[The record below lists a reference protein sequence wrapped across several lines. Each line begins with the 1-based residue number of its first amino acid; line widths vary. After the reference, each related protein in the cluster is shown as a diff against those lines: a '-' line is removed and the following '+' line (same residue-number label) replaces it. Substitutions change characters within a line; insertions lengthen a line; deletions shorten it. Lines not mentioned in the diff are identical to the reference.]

1 MKTAALII
9 IGSEMV
15 DPARMDANGPL
26 AKDQLASLGIPVTLL
41 VRVEDRVESIRDALH
56 LALAHCGLVITS
68 GGLGPT
74 GDDVTREAAA
84 AVLGVGV
91 LEDPRWLAI
100 LDERLRSRNR
110 PLTELGK
117 RQAQVVEGGEA
128 LDNGAGLACGCW
140 LRTGGK
146 HLILL
151 PGVPREFQ
159 DILDKQVLPRLAPLF
174 PDQPSTKVLRA
185 VAAGLPEVEAEETL
199 RPWYAK
205 PGIDVSILPALGVLR
220 IGFTFTSPP
229 LVDLERAEAEARQA
243 LALGLKNHL
252 VSLEGTSLEQC
263 AGDSLLARGWTLATA
278 ESCTGG
284 LLGQKVVSVPG
295 ASRYYLGGITAYD
308 NGAKEHLLGVPA
320 GVLERHGA
328 VSEET
333 ARAMV
338 RGARARFGAS
348 CALSTTGIA
357 GPDGGTPDKPVGT
370 VWIACGTPEGEW
382 ARKIS
387 FPLDRLSVMEMS
399 VNTALFLLWSKLR
412 AGTTS

>member
-15 DPARMDANGPL
+15 DPARRDANGPY
-26 AKDQLASLGIPVTLL
+26 AKDKLASLGIPVTLL
-41 VRVEDRVESIRDALH
+41 VRVEDRVESIRDALGM
-56 LALAHCGLVITS
+56 ALDHCDLVITS

-74 GDDVTREAAA
+74 GDDVTREAVASL
-84 AVLGVGV
+84 LGAGV
-91 LEDPRWLAI
+91 VEDVRWLGI
-100 LDERLRSRNR
+100 LSERLTSRGR
-110 PLTELGK
+110 TLTELGK
-117 RQAQVVEGGEA
+117 RQAHVVEGGEA
-128 LDNGAGLACGCW
+128 LDNAAGLACGCW
-140 LRTGGK
+140 LRPGAK
-146 HLILL
+146 HLVLL
-151 PGVPREFQ
+151 PGVPCEFQ

-174 PDQPSTKVLRA
+174 PDQPETKVLKI
-185 VAAGLPEVEAEETL
+185 VAAGLPEAEAEETL
-199 RPWYAK
+199 RPWYGK

-220 IGFTFTSPP
+220 IGFIFTRPP
-229 LVDLERAEAEARQA
+229 LEDLEGTESEVLRALSA
-243 LALGLKNHL
+243 GLKGHL
-252 VSLEGTSLEQC
+252 VSLGGISLEQRV
-263 AGDSLLARGWTLATA
+263 GELLMERGWTLATA

-308 NGAKEHLLGVPA
+308 NIAKERLLGVPP
-320 GVLERHGA
+320 GVLECHGA

-338 RGARARFGAS
+338 RGARARFGSA

-357 GPDGGTPDKPVGT
+357 GPGGGTAEKPVGT

-387 FPLDRLSVMEMS
+387 VPLDRASVMEMGAH
-399 VNTALFLLWSKLR
+399 TALFLLWSKLR
-412 AGTTS
+412 AQTAP